1 MRDSLFLSAAFII
14 VEIGLIVATSI
25 AAYELWIG
33 DFIWANEEKQRPTIQ
48 SQRGGGI
55 SYEPLYNT
63 TRREY
68 YDRSLSATQKD
79 NRSGSSRRTSSPDD
93 GYDRTTNPGRGST
106 GDSTRRLFYKLIL
119 IALLCRLICFPIET
133 FTVSTVIIAELTS
146 TNKHEPAPP
155 SWVLLRASQT
165 LPDMAFASAF
175 GLLIV
180 FCAQVAYA
188 ALPLTSQ
195 SSDGSL
201 GADDNAVGNG
211 NTSPQ
216 PARDDDFNKQ
226 QSVTNI
232 VQLQSLFDFC
242 SGCARKTL
250 ASKIT
255 FFMWNTILLI
265 SFMAIFFAALATPAI
280 SLDEFE
286 ICLWLVLIGVYS
298 LLSLV
303 LIFTGVMLMKALR
316 PGMLQRKGINSLA
329 LRLMGMCAL
338 LGCVFLDR
346 LISFGIVAQRTRVSW
361 NNEEEDGQS
370 GQYVSLAAF
379 RRNAI
384 NYAFFEV
391 LPVLFILFIMHR
403 KKKEPAANGQN
414 DVLITNSIMSN
425 IFGSSARP
433 GNAQLD
439 TTLIPPASSGINS
452 KGGGLGSRRF
462 QTYHGSTSRAD
473 SFPPKVKHGGNAAKI
488 NSQATL
494 SKESSP
500 LLSK

>member
-133 FTVSTVIIAELTS
+133 FTVSTVITAELTS
-146 TNKHEPAPP
+146 TNKHEPMDPP

-226 QSVTNI
+226 QSVTNRFSYKVFLTFAQV
-232 VQLQSLFDFC
+232 VQGRRLRQ
-242 SGCARKTL
+242 R
-250 ASKIT
+250 
-255 FFMWNTILLI
+255 
-265 SFMAIFFAALATPAI
+265 
-280 SLDEFE
+280 
-286 ICLWLVLIGVYS
+286 
-298 LLSLV
+298 LLSSCG
-303 LIFTGVMLMKALR
+303 T
-316 PGMLQRKGINSLA
+316 
-329 LRLMGMCAL
+329 
-338 LGCVFLDR
+338 
-346 LISFGIVAQRTRVSW
+346 
-361 NNEEEDGQS
+361 
-370 GQYVSLAAF
+370 QY
-379 RRNAI
+379 
-384 NYAFFEV
+384 Y
-391 LPVLFILFIMHR
+391 
-403 KKKEPAANGQN
+403 
-414 DVLITNSIMSN
+414 
-425 IFGSSARP
+425 
-433 GNAQLD
+433 
-439 TTLIPPASSGINS
+439 
-452 KGGGLGSRRF
+452 
-462 QTYHGSTSRAD
+462 
-473 SFPPKVKHGGNAAKI
+473 
-488 NSQATL
+488 
-494 SKESSP
+494 
-500 LLSK
+500 